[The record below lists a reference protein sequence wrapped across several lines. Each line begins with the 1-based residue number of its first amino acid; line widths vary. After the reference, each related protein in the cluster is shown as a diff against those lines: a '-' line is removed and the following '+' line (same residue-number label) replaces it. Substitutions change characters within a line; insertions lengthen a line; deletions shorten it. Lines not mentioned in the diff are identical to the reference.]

1 MVLRAVHSRS
11 PKRTKKESLDLKNGG
26 QNFLSRRVMMIC
38 YQLQDKI
45 EVEGGREGE
54 TQGWIGD
61 IWSAVA
67 KCDFSTAEFN
77 IERIKRVSSAVS

>member
-11 PKRTKKESLDLKNGG
+11 PKRTKKENLDLKNGG

-45 EVEGGREGE
+45 EVKGGREGE
-54 TQGWIGD
+54 TQGWIGG
-61 IWSAVA
+61 IRSTAA
-67 KCDFSTAEFN
+67 KCDFSTAKFN
-77 IERIKRVSSAVS
+77 IE